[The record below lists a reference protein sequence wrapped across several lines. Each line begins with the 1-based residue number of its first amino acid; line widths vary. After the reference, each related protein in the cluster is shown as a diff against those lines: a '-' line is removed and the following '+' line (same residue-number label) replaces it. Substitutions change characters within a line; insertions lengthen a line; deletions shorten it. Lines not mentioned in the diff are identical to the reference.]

1 MSALQTIT
9 ALYLSVP
16 NVQINVKSKHYP
28 MARVA
33 GENIPEI
40 MVDGVNPMLI
50 NNPYFHVSIICIY
63 IIISVHCLYF
73 IFTAKL

>member
-1 MSALQTIT
+1 
-9 ALYLSVP
+9 
-16 NVQINVKSKHYP
+16 

-50 NNPYFHVSIICIY
+50 NNPYFILVVI
-63 IIISVHCLYF
+63 VTN
-73 IFTAKL
+73 IFWINQFM